1 MKPTTTTTEKKQY
14 TPVWELPT
22 IEEELTLCKRVRFY
36 SVRAMDN
43 SHGEH
48 SALTDI
54 RHGFYTDEVWK
65 DTESRAEAIAT
76 LTSTKN
82 TKRAQAHGAKDTAQD
97 LTKSAEDRAEAER
110 LHTLYT
116 TQADSDLYE
125 IKDIEAID
133 NTITATLAE
142 DMLIHIWLELQ
153 AIKADPNRQTEEA
166 FGQLC
171 KAGREFIESL
181 SSVSILDKMTTYSR
195 PLSREEAVYYMTR
208 YNADPAQRPRAKW
221 YNKHSYYTL
230 EALERKKDLDPAKV
244 DPGKIANYAR
254 YNESCLWF
262 YENIT
267 LPTTYSASAS
277 YTINEKGEAVK
288 AVEQYQT
295 VYPALSAKTIASH
308 FWHRQTTTEKVAS
321 LGLDP
326 TEDKVLYLVLHV
338 PTIRAEYTTEH
349 LSDKDPRTAEAVT
362 ESVLSAVDVIRLA
375 EKANLSTQARTTV
388 SALCSPEAVKQAR
401 TAYNVAMEA
410 GKTSLEEQQ
419 ARRATE
425 GKKKLTPG
433 RIRQLVKQYTDH
445 ANEVYKLT
453 LWDYA
458 LEVAEYA
465 EASRPKAKHT
475 IIKKLTKAY
484 YEAPDELTPGHI
496 DYTALMRG
504 SYRGQ
509 AKPQSVVDALR
520 WTATA
525 PKANHKPVVRFT
537 DSGLTPEALTPGEDY
552 RASLVIYLDSQRSTA
567 PKATPP
573 ARSAREQS
581 QYEALC
587 KRESELS
594 ELWKAFQKGEPIPA
608 HIAERKPTKATKE
621 TAVFELINQRWTARQ
636 PKNAEASASVFLMD
650 ARNANPLQLAKVA
663 IDAVV
668 MTKHGTGK
676 IKAISGDVIT
686 VKMGRSA
693 THHFNAPIAIANKT
707 ITIL

>member
-1 MKPTTTTTEKKQY
+1 MKPETTTTETRQY
-14 TPVWELPT
+14 VPVWELPT
-22 IEEELTLCKRVRFY
+22 IEEELTLCERVRY
-36 SVRAMDN
+36 YAVRAMDN
-43 SHGEH
+43 SHGET

-54 RHGFYTDEVWK
+54 RHGFYADKVWK
-65 DTESRAEAIAT
+65 DTESRTEAIAK
-76 LTSTKN
+76 LTSAKAD
-82 TKRAQAHGAKDTAQD
+82 KRHKAHGAKDTAQD
-97 LTKSAEDRAEAER
+97 LTKTAEDRAEAER

-116 TQADSDLYE
+116 TQADSDLDE

-133 NTITATLAE
+133 HTITATLAE
-142 DMLIHIWLELQ
+142 DMLIHIWIELQ
-153 AIKADPNRQTEEA
+153 AIKADPNRQTEDA

-181 SSVSILDKMTTYSR
+181 ASVSILDRMTTYSR

-208 YNADPAQRPRAKW
+208 YNCDPAQRPRIKW

-230 EALERKKDLDPAKV
+230 EALERKKDLDPKKV
-244 DPGKIANYAR
+244 SPDKIANYAR
-254 YNESCLWF
+254 YNDACLWY

-267 LPTTYSASAS
+267 LPTTHSESAS
-277 YTINEKGEAVK
+277 
-288 AVEQYQT
+288 
-295 VYPALSAKTIASH
+295 VYPAMDAKTIATH
-308 FWHRQTTTEKVAS
+308 FWHRQTTTEKVAR

-326 TEDKVLYLVLHV
+326 TDNKVLYLVLHV

-362 ESVLSAVDVIRLA
+362 ESVLTAVDIIKLA
-375 EKANLSTQARTTV
+375 EKANLSTQARTAV
-388 SALCSPEAVKQAR
+388 SALCSPEAVAVAR

-410 GKTSLEEQQ
+410 GKASLENTMEK
-419 ARRATE
+419 RAEE

-458 LEVAEYA
+458 LTVAEYA

-475 IIKKLTKAY
+475 ITKKLTKAY

-509 AKPQSVVDALR
+509 PEPQAVVDALK

-525 PKANHKPVVRFT
+525 PKAKHKPVVRFT
-537 DSGLTPEALTPGEDY
+537 DSGLTPEALTPGIDY
-552 RASLVIYLDSQRSTA
+552 RAALIAYLDSQRETA

-587 KRESELS
+587 KRESELA
-594 ELWKAFQKGEPIPA
+594 ELWKAFQRGEPIPA

-621 TAVFELINQRWTARQ
+621 TTVLELINQKWTARQ
-636 PKNAEASASVFLMD
+636 PKSAEASASVFLMD
-650 ARNANPLQLAKVA
+650 TRNADRLQIAKVA
-663 IDAVV
+663 LEAVV
-668 MTKHGTGK
+668 MTKYGTGK

-686 VKMGRSA
+686 VKIGRSA
-693 THHFNAPIAIANKT
+693 THHFNAPLAIANR
-707 ITIL
+707 IIEIV